1 MEKKSLGLILSILIT
16 LVCCAGCGG
25 DLQTNDN
32 SPNKK
37 SEAGSGKAHA
47 AVKKIIEPG
56 QLISRSEA
64 ESFIQAKL
72 KDGLFDEKPAVGMKK
87 CFYGATSEN
96 SEIFFQI
103 SIQQALFMPQ
113 AALQSGQTP
122 KAIFDNT
129 KKILSDGRIDLNGLG
144 DEAFIGTIALHI
156 LKGDFYIT
164 IRLGNPNGKENRK
177 ELEAA
182 GRKALENLDSLLI

>member
-1 MEKKSLGLILSILIT
+1 MGKKSLGLILIILIT

-25 DLQTNDN
+25 DLQTNNTSQD
-32 SPNKK
+32 KK
-37 SEAGSGKAHA
+37 SEAGAGKAYA

-56 QLISRSEA
+56 QLISRTEA
-64 ESFIQAKL
+64 ESFTGEKL
-72 KDGLFDEKPAVGMKK
+72 KEGLCDEKTAVGMKK
-87 CFYGATSEN
+87 CFYGSTNADSAN
-96 SEIFFQI
+96 FFQI
-103 SIQQALFMPQ
+103 SIQQSLFMPQ
-113 AALQSGQTP
+113 TALESGQTP
-122 KAIFDNT
+122 KNIFDHT
-129 KKILSDGRIDLNGLG
+129 KKILSEGRIDLKGLG

-164 IRLGNPNGKENRK
+164 IRLGNPNGKENKK